1 MTAVIEL
8 GGKMISAQDAV
19 AVLAETEQRCRAA
32 AARLPQLTQTRDQW
46 DGLVFNVAGMRVVA
60 AMNEVSEMLPFQ
72 ERITHV
78 PGAKSWMLGLA
89 NVRSSLL
96 PVIDVQAFLG
106 MKPIVP
112 SKSARILVLR
122 LRGLV
127 VGLVVTS
134 VQGMRH
140 FSHGDRLPNARMKGA
155 LGAYVYDAFDVGG
168 EVWPVFNMHALA
180 ADPEFRG
187 AAR

>member
-1 MTAVIEL
+1 MIEL
-8 GGKMISAQDAV
+8 DGQLVSAQESLDI
-19 AVLAETEQRCRAA
+19 LAEMEQRSRAA
-32 AARLPQLTQTRDQW
+32 ATRLPQLTQTRDIW
-46 DGLVFNVAGMRVVA
+46 DGLVFTVAGARVVA

-78 PGAKSWMLGLA
+78 PGAKPWMLGLA

-96 PVIDVQAFLG
+96 PVIDLQAFLG
-106 MKPIVP
+106 LKAIVP
-112 SKSARILVLR
+112 SKSTRILVLR

-127 VGLVVTS
+127 VGLVVPS

-140 FSHGDRLPNARMKGA
+140 FSKSDKLPNARMKGV
-155 LGAYVYDAFDVGG
+155 LGAYVYDAFNVGG

-180 ADPEFRG
+180 ADPGFRS
-187 AAR
+187 AAQ